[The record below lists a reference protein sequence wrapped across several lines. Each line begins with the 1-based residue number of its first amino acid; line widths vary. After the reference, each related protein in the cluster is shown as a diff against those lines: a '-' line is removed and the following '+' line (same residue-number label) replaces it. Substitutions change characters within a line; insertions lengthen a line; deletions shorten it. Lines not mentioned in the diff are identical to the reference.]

1 MKLVVTFI
9 LMSIL
14 ICSCHQVIPGKEE
27 SNLTEAKRDEIQKMY
42 DDYEL
47 KLLQQQSLNAIM
59 IDGNKMS
66 EDEWKT
72 FVEEHP
78 NTEVLVILNEKE
90 QYRFDSIAFEKK
102 HSNARIM
109 FSIDP
114 VNPNIR
120 GPLTNKQVKEELDSL
135 LGYDK
140 DEWEEISN
148 QYRKSDEFY
157 YYRDERVRGF
167 TAGVVEMYLL
177 IRENKC
183 IGFFTISSLLL

>member
-1 MKLVVTFI
+1 MRIIIII
-9 LMSIL
+9 LFMMIL
-14 ICSCHQVIPGKEE
+14 ISSCHHNVSEKAE
-27 SNLTEAKRDEIQKMY
+27 SNLTEARRDEIQKMY
-42 DDYEL
+42 DNYEL
-47 KLLQQQSLNAIM
+47 KLLQQQSPDAIM

-78 NTEVLVILNEKE
+78 NTEFLVILNEKE
-90 QYRFDSIAFEKK
+90 QFRFDSIAFEKK
-102 HSNARIM
+102 HSNADIV

-135 LGYDK
+135 LEYDK
-140 DEWEEISN
+140 EEWEEISN

-157 YYRDERVRGF
+157 YYGDERVNGF

-177 IRENKC
+177 IRENEC
-183 IGFFTISSLLL
+183 IGYFLIRMPSV